1 MKRKKLQEARE
12 KGLISPSS
20 DWTLDSDGEPARR
33 SDLVKY
39 VYMFLN
45 KVLALKLTTL
55 IMMRKGFFLGGYDV
69 VLFISNLVSE
79 SLGLKMIMTIMF

>member
-55 IMMRKGFFLGGYDV
+55 IMMRKVAFFLGD
-69 VLFISNLVSE
+69 
-79 SLGLKMIMTIMF
+79 MM

>member
-55 IMMRKGFFLGGYDV
+55 IMMRKVAFFLADMM
-69 VLFISNLVSE
+69 LFYLV
-79 SLGLKMIMTIMF
+79 

>member
-39 VYMFLN
+39 VFMFLN

-55 IMMRKGFFLGGYDV
+55 IMMRKVAFFLGD
-69 VLFISNLVSE
+69 
-79 SLGLKMIMTIMF
+79 MM

>member
-39 VYMFLN
+39 VYEYGVVTLSFFFYKLDNVQLVFFFGHYDIIFEIFLCYV
-45 KVLALKLTTL
+45 K
-55 IMMRKGFFLGGYDV
+55 
-69 VLFISNLVSE
+69 
-79 SLGLKMIMTIMF
+79 

>member
-39 VYMFLN
+39 VYEYGVVTLSFFFFY
-45 KVLALKLTTL
+45 KLDNVQL
-55 IMMRKGFFLGGYDV
+55 VFFFDHYDIIFEIFYV
-69 VLFISNLVSE
+69 MLSKI
-79 SLGLKMIMTIMF
+79 

>member
-55 IMMRKGFFLGGYDV
+55 IMMRKVFF
-69 VLFISNLVSE
+69 
-79 SLGLKMIMTIMF
+79 

>member
-39 VYMFLN
+39 VYEYGVVTLSFFFFFYKLDNVQLVFFSVIMILFL
-45 KVLALKLTTL
+45 K
-55 IMMRKGFFLGGYDV
+55 FFYVMLSK
-69 VLFISNLVSE
+69 I
-79 SLGLKMIMTIMF
+79 

>member
-1 MKRKKLQEARE
+1 MNREKVKQERKEQIKRKKLQEARE

-55 IMMRKGFFLGGYDV
+55 IMMRKVAFFLGD
-69 VLFISNLVSE
+69 
-79 SLGLKMIMTIMF
+79 MM

>member
-55 IMMRKGFFLGGYDV
+55 IMMRRVFF
-69 VLFISNLVSE
+69 
-79 SLGLKMIMTIMF
+79 

>member
-39 VYMFLN
+39 DYMFLN
-45 KVLALKLTTL
+45 KVLALTFTT
-55 IMMRKGFFLGGYDV
+55 
-69 VLFISNLVSE
+69 
-79 SLGLKMIMTIMF
+79 

>member
-55 IMMRKGFFLGGYDV
+55 IMMRKVSFFLGD
-69 VLFISNLVSE
+69 
-79 SLGLKMIMTIMF
+79 MM

>member
-39 VYMFLN
+39 VYEYGVVTLSFFFFY
-45 KVLALKLTTL
+45 KLDNVQL
-55 IMMRKGFFLGGYDV
+55 VFFSVIMILFFKFFMLC
-69 VLFISNLVSE
+69 
-79 SLGLKMIMTIMF
+79 

>member
-69 VLFISNLVSE
+69 VLLSSI
-79 SLGLKMIMTIMF
+79 

>member
-39 VYMFLN
+39 DYMFLN

-55 IMMRKGFFLGGYDV
+55 IMMRKVFF
-69 VLFISNLVSE
+69 
-79 SLGLKMIMTIMF
+79 

>member
-39 VYMFLN
+39 VYEYGVVTLSFFFFFYKLDNVQLVFFSVIMILFL
-45 KVLALKLTTL
+45 KFK
-55 IMMRKGFFLGGYDV
+55 IFLCYV
-69 VLFISNLVSE
+69 
-79 SLGLKMIMTIMF
+79 K

>member
-1 MKRKKLQEARE
+1 MKLKKLQEARE

-39 VYMFLN
+39 APPSAITGTVYQYHD
-45 KVLALKLTTL
+45 AYYS
-55 IMMRKGFFLGGYDV
+55 I
-69 VLFISNLVSE
+69 
-79 SLGLKMIMTIMF
+79 

>member
-39 VYMFLN
+39 VYEYGVVTLSFFFFYKLDNVQLVFFSVIMILFL
-45 KVLALKLTTL
+45 K
-55 IMMRKGFFLGGYDV
+55 FFYVMLSK
-69 VLFISNLVSE
+69 I
-79 SLGLKMIMTIMF
+79 

>member
-1 MKRKKLQEARE
+1 MQPNKQINELVCPKCFREKVKQERQKQMKLKKLQEARE

-39 VYMFLN
+39 APLSAITKTY
-45 KVLALKLTTL
+45 
-55 IMMRKGFFLGGYDV
+55 Y
-69 VLFISNLVSE
+69 
-79 SLGLKMIMTIMF
+79 

>member
-45 KVLALKLTTL
+45 KVLALTLTAL
-55 IMMRKGFFLGGYDV
+55 IMKRKGFFSRR
-69 VLFISNLVSE
+69 I
-79 SLGLKMIMTIMF
+79 

>member
-39 VYMFLN
+39 VYMFIN
-45 KVLALKLTTL
+45 KVLALTLTTL
-55 IMMRKGFFLGGYDV
+55 IMKRKGFFSRR
-69 VLFISNLVSE
+69 I
-79 SLGLKMIMTIMF
+79 